1 MYNKIILV
9 GRLGTDPDRK
19 TFQNGSSV
27 VNFSIATSKSW
38 KDKASGEWKEYTT
51 WHRVIVAG
59 VTGDYVERNLRKG
72 DLIVVEGEQ
81 DNRSYQDQNGE
92 TKYISEVKVGFG
104 GSITRLV
111 ANKDKESPS
120 NAQHNPQE
128 SGMRKKDQDFIDNL
142 PPPDG
147 DLPF

>member
-38 KDKASGEWKEYTT
+38 KDKASGEWKEYAT

-92 TKYISEVKVGFG
+92 TKYLSEVKGGFG
-104 GSITRLV
+104 ASITRLF
-111 ANKDKESPS
+111 AIKAKESQP
-120 NAQHNPQE
+120 NDHHNLKEGAVRKGPQ
-128 SGMRKKDQDFIDNL
+128 SGAE
-142 PPPDG
+142 
-147 DLPF
+147 